1 MSDVIYVENDNGLN
15 VSINEME
22 TEISPE
28 GYIFV
33 RNGEKEIEAYVQDIV
48 KPDLALYSQNKQNDI
63 ENTLNSQVDAARV
76 QLNNFTNSE
85 CQTYISQTCQD
96 KKNEIAQFAEQS
108 QNAYASF
115 VEEKNLEVENI
126 VAQANAAAES
136 ATSSKNAAA
145 SSATSSSN
153 YSNNSKVW
161 AEGSDSQVQ
170 ALGGTHSAKG
180 WANLVNDSVLVHK
193 TGNET
198 IAGDKTFTGNIIP
211 SSVLFKSKTGGAN
224 QGFLYQNSSGDLYFG
239 LRNSGNTEFMNN
251 FSFAPDGSI
260 TVRIGNSAT
269 NKAFIVPN
277 PATSDNSA
285 KAATTNWVRSVCPTL
300 TGGNSFTGINT
311 VPTQSVSDNST
322 RIATTAFVNNFFNTA
337 GKVTG
342 KCVPNYKAGVGFSG
356 TFTTSFD
363 GLLVMCCGGNPL
375 GNEIKITVNG
385 QQFNVRTY
393 NLEERQTLIVSV
405 AKGTV
410 VTVSQAGNISNIIYP
425 YIGA

>member
-22 TEISPE
+22 TEINPE

-136 ATSSKNAAA
+136 ATNSKNAAA

-193 TGNET
+193 IGNET

-224 QGFLYQNSSGDLYFG
+224 QGFLYQNSSGNLYFG

-260 TVRIGNSAT
+260 TVSIGNSAT

-285 KAATTNWVRSVCPTL
+285 KAATTNWVRSLLNTL
-300 TGGNSFTGINT
+300 Y
-311 VPTQSVSDNST
+311 SVGSL
-322 RIATTAFVNNFFNTA
+322 FFSTA
-337 GKVTG
+337 GTCPLQSLGIGTWNKVGTSLTLSVNTSVPVKGTG
-342 KCVPNYKAGVGFSG
+342 LSLGLNNGSQNVGITG
-356 TFTTSFD
+356 YAQAAVKTTSTHAYGVNIGTNASSND
-363 GLLVMCCGGNPL
+363 GNYGNAL
-375 GNEIKITVNG
+375 GVTTDSSKSGIAGTVTRTQITVNVF
-385 QQFNVRTY
+385 QRT
-393 NLEERQTLIVSV
+393 
-405 AKGTV
+405 A
-410 VTVSQAGNISNIIYP
+410 
-425 YIGA
+425 

>member
-22 TEISPE
+22 TEINPE

-224 QGFLYQNSSGDLYFG
+224 QGFLYQNSSGNLYFG

-260 TVRIGNSAT
+260 TVSIGNSAT

-285 KAATTNWVRSVCPTL
+285 KAATTNWVRSL
-300 TGGNSFTGINT
+300 LNSLYPVG
-311 VPTQSVSDNST
+311 SL
-322 RIATTAFVNNFFNTA
+322 FFSTA
-337 GKVTG
+337 GTCPLQSLGIGTWNKVGTSLTLNVNTNVPVKGTG
-342 KCVPNYKAGVGFSG
+342 QALGFLGKSNATRYLLSGQVFPGV
-356 TFTTSFD
+356 D
-363 GLLVMCCGGNPL
+363 RQGLLTVSSSNGAVGET
-375 GNEIKITVNG
+375 GNESVYAGNALVGISTDSSKSGIAGTVTRTQITVNVF
-385 QQFNVRTY
+385 QRT
-393 NLEERQTLIVSV
+393 
-405 AKGTV
+405 A
-410 VTVSQAGNISNIIYP
+410 
-425 YIGA
+425 

>member
-22 TEISPE
+22 TEINPE

-63 ENTLNSQVDAARV
+63 ENTLNTQVDAARV

-224 QGFLYQNSSGDLYFG
+224 QGFLYQNSSGNLYFG

-260 TVRIGNSAT
+260 TVSIGNSAT

-285 KAATTNWVRSVCPTL
+285 KAATTNWVRQVLNDTTSSIQTQLNARLDTSLSNISTTGKQNILMWGIPNYSAGVAQNKDVDYTAERCGYLLELSNASARSDASKIIVNNVTVATIGL
-300 TGGNSFTGINT
+300 TGTAGGIMW
-311 VPTQSVSDNST
+311 S
-322 RIATTAFVNNFFNTA
+322 AAFVNKGDRYRF
-337 GKVTG
+337 
-342 KCVPNYKAGVGFSG
+342 AGVNSTSR
-356 TFTTSFD
+356 TFF
-363 GLLVMCCGGNPL
+363 PL
-375 GNEIKITVNG
+375 
-385 QQFNVRTY
+385 R
-393 NLEERQTLIVSV
+393 
-405 AKGTV
+405 
-410 VTVSQAGNISNIIYP
+410 
-425 YIGA
+425 GA

>member
-22 TEISPE
+22 TEINPE

-33 RNGEKEIEAYVQDIV
+33 RNGEKEIGAYVQDIV

-115 VEEKNLEVENI
+115 VDEKNLEVENI
-126 VAQANAAAES
+126 VARANAAAES

-170 ALGGTHSAKG
+170 ALGGVHSAKG

-224 QGFLYQNSSGDLYFG
+224 QGFLYQNSSGNLYFG

-285 KAATTNWVRSVCPTL
+285 KAATTNWVRSLLNTLYPVGSLFFSTAGTCPLQSLGIGTWNKVGTSLTLSVNTSVPVKGNGLTLGLTNGSQYTAPFCASGLYYGGFGTENYGQSVGTNFGTGLLQGRLGVTTDSSKSGIVGTL
-300 TGGNSFTGINT
+300 TR
-311 VPTQSVSDNST
+311 TQ
-322 RIATTAFVNNFFNTA
+322 
-337 GKVTG
+337 
-342 KCVPNYKAGVGFSG
+342 
-356 TFTTSFD
+356 
-363 GLLVMCCGGNPL
+363 
-375 GNEIKITVNG
+375 ITVNVF
-385 QQFNVRTY
+385 QRT
-393 NLEERQTLIVSV
+393 
-405 AKGTV
+405 A
-410 VTVSQAGNISNIIYP
+410 
-425 YIGA
+425 